1 MRIRRQAGSA
11 AQFVAEVQHLF
22 FAETAFQIGA
32 RVNAGRRVPLEIDEV
47 AGLIAVARVEKVIEA
62 NFQQRRQRGVGRDVA
77 ADPGILFVLA
87 MHHGHRVPAD
97 QALDAAL
104 QKAIAGIR
112 DFFFNRNGV
121 DVRRVQLHRNLD
133 ARLAGAIHQRGEQI
147 AATIVAV
154 LVDDLIEG
162 FEPFG
167 NFFFGINLG
176 IRWKL
181 DYGMN
186 FVYGHLFPQPIV
198 RKPAG

>member
-1 MRIRRQAGSA
+1 MRIGRQAGSA
-11 AQFVAEVQHLF
+11 AQFVAEVQHLL
-22 FAETAFQIGA
+22 FAEPAFEIRA
-32 RVNAGRRVPLEIDEV
+32 RVNAGRSVALEIDEV
-47 AGLIAVARVEKVIEA
+47 AGLIAVARVEEVIEA
-62 NFQQRRQRGVGRDVA
+62 NFEQRRQRGVGRDVA
-77 ADPGILFVLA
+77 ADAGILLVLA

-104 QKAIAGIR
+104 QKAIAGIGN
-112 DFFFNRNGV
+112 FFFDRNGV

-133 ARLAGAIHQRGEQI
+133 ARLTGAIHQRSEQI
-147 AATIVAV
+147 AAAIGAF

-176 IRWKL
+176 IRRKL

-198 RKPAG
+198 RTPAG